1 MVEPPSHCRAVC
13 LVLIIAALRTFP
25 WLDRESPAD
34 WLDPRTGPP
43 TLLPD
48 LAISGVTELSWLPG
62 MGRGRAAAVVAGRPF
77 LGVPLTPSRLALMD
91 GVGEETARQVAAF
104 YRRSL
109 RSPQGDPVGFPTG
122 G

>member
-77 LGVPLTPSRLALMD
+77 LGVPLTPSRLVLMD

-109 RSPQGDPVGFPTG
+109 RSPQGGPVGSPTG

>member
-91 GVGEETARQVAAF
+91 GVGEETARQVEAF
-104 YRRSL
+104 YRRSMGS
-109 RSPQGDPVGFPTG
+109 SPGGSVGSPPG